1 MLPHGIPGK
10 TMKLRRVAGDGTVT
24 EFDIQAQDLGHEH
37 GITFAVDA
45 DVEDG
50 DEVTDTLPNGKTKTM
65 KLREV
70 QVREM
75 PFPGASKNLDHT
87 GAKYEVVSGSTVL
100 RQPMPVS
107 LPGLHPLISAASGSQ
122 IASRHYGDAVFNACK
137 AVEDRA
143 QALTGYP
150 KNAKGVALSGK
161 GLMGKIFD
169 EQAALLDITSDG
181 ASEAQKAD
189 EREGFK
195 YLFMGV
201 AQVLRNPR
209 GHGPNLQI
217 TEHEAMEMLAT
228 TSMLMRSLDR
238 AELRKAGQEQRL
250 MRGDL
255 KSPIPPGL
263 TSYGRRRLK

>member
-1 MLPHGIPGK
+1 MLPHGITGK
-10 TMKLRRVAGDGTVT
+10 TMKLRRVADDGTVT

-37 GITFAVDA
+37 GITFSVDA

-50 DEVTDTLPNGKTKTM
+50 DEVTDTLPNGKIKTM
-65 KLREV
+65 RLREV

-75 PFPGASKNLDHT
+75 PFPGATKDLDHT
-87 GAKYEVVSGSTVL
+87 GAKYDVVSGRTAL
-100 RQPMPVS
+100 RQPTPVS

-122 IASRHYGDAVFNACK
+122 IASRHYDDAVFNACK
-137 AVEDRA
+137 AVEDRV

-161 GLMGKIFD
+161 GLMGKVFD
-169 EQAALLDITSDG
+169 EQAPLLDITSDG
-181 ASEAQKAD
+181 ANEAQKTD

-201 AQVLRNPR
+201 AQGLRNPR
-209 GHGPNLQI
+209 GHGPNLQ
-217 TEHEAMEMLAT
+217 TAEHVAMEMLAM
-228 TSMLMRSLDR
+228 TSTLMRSLDR
-238 AELRKAGQEQRL
+238 AELRKAGQEQRR

-263 TSYGRRRLK
+263 TSYGRPRLK